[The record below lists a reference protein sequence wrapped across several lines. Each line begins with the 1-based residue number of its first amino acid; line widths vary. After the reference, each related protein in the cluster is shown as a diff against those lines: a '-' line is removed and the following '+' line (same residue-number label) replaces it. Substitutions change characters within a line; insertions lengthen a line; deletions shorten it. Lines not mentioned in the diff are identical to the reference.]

1 MSNNILRET
10 KKVLIE
16 FFGDEIESIFIERA
30 VFGLFFSGVKLST
43 GHGGLCFTPIKEIPD
58 AVCCPSSAKAMP
70 LSGKLKGRPIT
81 KYLDDIEHSNILRR
95 TLAIACLNALST
107 LYWDRKEV
115 NYNIR
120 LGVDA
125 FDDIIIPKNGKTVV
139 IGALVPILKRLI
151 NENADFKVLEMDSRT
166 LKGKELEHFEHAELA
181 NKFLPEADLVVITGT
196 TLIND
201 TLPDLLGY
209 TKKDAQIIVT
219 GPTASMIPEAFFN
232 RGVTVLGGIIVTK
245 PDELL
250 DLISEGGSG
259 YHFFGK
265 SAERFVIEK
274 Y

>member
-1 MSNNILRET
+1 MSNIILRET
-10 KKVLIE
+10 KESLIE
-16 FFGDEIESIFIERA
+16 FFGDEINSIFVERA

-43 GHGGLCFTPIKEIPD
+43 GHGGLCFTPIKDIPE

-70 LSGKLKGRPIT
+70 LSGKLKGRSII
-81 KYLDDIEHSNILRR
+81 KYLNDIEHDNILRR

-115 NYNIR
+115 DYNIR
-120 LGVDA
+120 LDVDA
-125 FDDIIIPKNGKTVV
+125 FDDIIIPKKGKTVV

-151 NENADFKVLEMDSRT
+151 KENADFKVLEMDSRT
-166 LKGKELEHFEHAELA
+166 LKGKELEYFEPAELA
-181 NKFLPEADLVVITGT
+181 DKFLPEADLVVITGT
-196 TLIND
+196 TLINN
-201 TLPDLLGY
+201 TLPDLLEY

-219 GPTASMIPEAFFN
+219 GPTVSMIPEAFFK

>member
-1 MSNNILRET
+1 MSNIILRET
-10 KKVLIE
+10 KEYLIE
-16 FFGDEIESIFIERA
+16 FFGDEINSIFVEKA
-30 VFGLFFSGVKLST
+30 VFVLFFSGVKLST
-43 GHGGLCFTPIKEIPD
+43 GHGGLCFTPIKDIPK

-70 LSGKLKGRPIT
+70 LSGKLKGRSII
-81 KYLDDIEHSNILRR
+81 KYLNDIEHDNILRR

-120 LGVDA
+120 LDVDA
-125 FDDIIIPKNGKTVV
+125 FDDIIIPKKGKTVV

-151 NENADFKVLEMDSRT
+151 KENADFKVLEMDSRT
-166 LKGKELEHFEHAELA
+166 LKGKELEYFEPAELA
-181 NKFLPEADLVVITGT
+181 DKFLPDADLVVITGT
-196 TLIND
+196 TLINN
-201 TLPDLLGY
+201 TLPDLLEY

-219 GPTASMIPEAFFN
+219 GPTVSMIPEAFFK

-274 Y
+274 C